1 MFRDMPRS
9 KEKVVYCQNPV
20 ETAPIFTDWLKAGT
34 WFEFPEVHIEIPKLL
49 WMKFEEMAPLF
60 FAIQIPDEAVLY
72 LNILV
77 RHQSLLV

>member
-49 WMKFEEMAPLF
+49 WMKFEEMAPSSSPYRS
-60 FAIQIPDEAVLY
+60 QTKLY
-72 LNILV
+72 CTSIYWLGIRV
-77 RHQSLLV
+77 C